1 MSDDYATPKKDRRT
15 SRSALPLWLIA
26 TFLLTAVIHLLVVFA
41 LPSIGRAVLVDQAMP
56 PGEAGP
62 RLYASS
68 AGETVAPFRYAD
80 NRTDSVFCSFDLRDG
95 AIRVGGE
102 LDVPFWSIS
111 VHTLSGL
118 VVGSVNHRA
127 AVGGGLDLLV
137 MRPALARDLSAA
149 GAQLPN
155 DALVV
160 EMEGPLGLVRISGLA
175 DYEALRPALQA
186 ELERMECT
194 LATFSFATQ
203 NEETSPGAD
212 TGTPN
217 QGSERPAVPAPIPR
231 PEQSE

>member
-1 MSDDYATPKKDRRT
+1 MSDDYTTPKKDRRS

-26 TFLLTAVIHLLVVFA
+26 TSLLTAVIHVLVVFA

-62 RLYASS
+62 HLYASS
-68 AGETVAPFRYAD
+68 TGETVAPFRYAD
-80 NRTDSVFCSFDLRDG
+80 SRTDSVFCSFDLRDG
-95 AIRVGGE
+95 AVRVGGE

-149 GAQLPN
+149 GAQLPS

-175 DYEALRPALQA
+175 SYEALRPTLRA

-203 NEETSPGAD
+203 EDEGSDAGPT
-212 TGTPN
+212 N
-217 QGSERPAVPAPIPR
+217 QRSDRPSVPAPVPR
-231 PEQSE
+231 PDQSQ

>member
-1 MSDDYATPKKDRRT
+1 MSDDYATPKKDRRS
-15 SRSALPLWLIA
+15 SRSALPLWLMS
-26 TFLLTAVIHLLVVFA
+26 TLLLTAVIHLLVVFA

-80 NRTDSVFCSFDLRDG
+80 SRTDSVFCSFDLRDG

-137 MRPALARDLSAA
+137 MRPALARDLAAA
-149 GAQLPN
+149 GAQLPG

-175 DYEALRPALQA
+175 SYEALRPALRD

-194 LATFSFATQ
+194 LATFSFATRDEDEPAAGSDIETPGER
-203 NEETSPGAD
+203 NEGPT
-212 TGTPN
+212 
-217 QGSERPAVPAPIPR
+217 VPAPVPR
-231 PEQSE
+231 PEQP

>member
-1 MSDDYATPKKDRRT
+1 MNDYATPKKDRRS
-15 SRSALPLWLIA
+15 SRSALPLWLMA
-26 TFLLTAVIHLLVVFA
+26 TLLLTAVIHLLVVFA
-41 LPSIGRAVLVDQAMP
+41 LPSIGRAVLIDQAMP

-80 NRTDSVFCSFDLRDG
+80 TRTDSVFCSFDLRDG
-95 AIRVGGE
+95 AMRVGGE

-137 MRPALARDLSAA
+137 MRPALARDLAAA
-149 GAQLPN
+149 GARLPS

-175 DYEALRPALQA
+175 SYQALRPTLRA

-203 NEETSPGAD
+203 DDDEPAQDSDAPDQRND
-212 TGTPN
+212 
-217 QGSERPAVPAPIPR
+217 RPAVPAPVPR
-231 PEQSE
+231 PAQSE

>member
-1 MSDDYATPKKDRRT
+1 MNDYATPKKDRRT
-15 SRSALPLWLIA
+15 SRSALPLWIISTL
-26 TFLLTAVIHLLVVFA
+26 LLTAVIHLLVVFA

-56 PGEAGP
+56 PYEAGP

-68 AGETVAPFRYAD
+68 SGETVAPFRYAD
-80 NRTDSVFCSFDLRDG
+80 KRTDSVFCSFDLRDG

-137 MRPALARDLSAA
+137 MRPALARDLAAA
-149 GAQLPN
+149 GAQLPS

-175 DYEALRPALQA
+175 SYEALRPALRA

-194 LATFSFATQ
+194 LATFSFATR
-203 NEETSPGAD
+203 NEDDAAGPDGDTPG
-212 TGTPN
+212 
-217 QGSERPAVPAPIPR
+217 QGNDQPSVPAPVPR